1 MHLIRIYYFLA
12 SQGCP
17 DAFPAG
23 VIAVDVGFNEADM
36 NDESKREWAIE
47 CAERAM
53 FDDSTWQLG
62 LTFESSEGVTHKTT
76 GPHRAVYLANDM
88 IVADWQWEA
97 MKKTPG
103 LNYAEHSIEEDDKEN
118 ERFLAEWKKEHPEE
132 FEDDC

>member
-1 MHLIRIYYFLA
+1 MHLIRICYFLA

-23 VIAVDVGFNEADM
+23 VIAVDLGFNEANM

-47 CAERAM
+47 CAERCM
-53 FDDSTWQLG
+53 FDNSSLQLG
-62 LTFESSEGVTHKTT
+62 LTYQESQGLLHKEV
-76 GPHRAVYLANDM
+76 GPHLSTSLSNDM

-103 LNYAEHSIEEDDKEN
+103 LNYVEHSIEEDDKEN
-118 ERFLAEWKKEHPEE
+118 ERFLTQWAKENPEE